1 MARSVGRKR
10 SQRGSPRSKT
20 LERYPEYMEFVERSR
35 RKSGIV
41 VPPVDEVASP
51 EERLVLA
58 HAGMQDHIAAEVLD
72 HLRVVE
78 PRRFE
83 DIVLKVLTAMGCGGS
98 DPERASHRRA
108 GTRAVDRPSR
118 CGGQRHGSTNDLARR
133 QRLLRRGGLRCPLCR
148 TSQGSSRGGR
158 RAPCG
163 GW

>member
-72 HLRVVE
+72 HL
-78 PRRFE
+78 
-83 DIVLKVLTAMGCGGS
+83 IVLHGVGVSVTGVLTIS
-98 DPERASHRRA
+98 R
-108 GTRAVDRPSR
+108 VD
-118 CGGQRHGSTNDLARR
+118 NDFFDEVD
-133 QRLLRRGGLRCPLCR
+133 
-148 TSQGSSRGGR
+148 
-158 RAPCG
+158 
-163 GW
+163 